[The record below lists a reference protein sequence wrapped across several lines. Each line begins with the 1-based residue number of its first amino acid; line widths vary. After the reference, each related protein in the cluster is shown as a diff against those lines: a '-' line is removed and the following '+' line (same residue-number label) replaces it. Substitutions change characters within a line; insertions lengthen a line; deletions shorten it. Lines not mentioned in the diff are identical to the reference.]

1 MKYGLDNFAAV
12 KKTYIM
18 EWIYLCFVVF
28 LFMLAISDLWVGV
41 SNDAVNFLNSAVG
54 AKAAKFRTAIIVAAL
69 GVFCGATMSNGMMDI
84 ARHGI
89 FQPEHF
95 AFSELMYIFLAVMV
109 TDIILL
115 DTFNS
120 LGMPTSTTVSMVF
133 ELLGASFAFTL
144 LKMNGDDGTLGFS
157 DYLNTSKALSVI
169 VGIFVSVAIAF
180 TIGAIVQWI
189 TRMIFTFKYSGKL
202 KWKIGIFGG
211 FAVTCIVYF
220 MLLKGIKTMSFMNA
234 DIKHWIADNTWIILG
249 GCMVFF
255 TTLMQLLHVCKVN
268 IFKVVVLIGTFAL
281 ATAFAG
287 NDLVNFIGV
296 PLAGYE
302 SFIDW
307 RNSGSGDPSTHM
319 MGVLNGEARTP
330 FVFLLAAGIIMVI
343 SLATSKK
350 AHNVTKTEINLA
362 KQDEGEEMF
371 GSSKVSRSLVRMTS
385 SAANFIIRHTP
396 DSVRSWIDK
405 RFDNTEIEKEEGA
418 SYDLVR
424 ASVNLVV
431 SSLLIALGTS
441 MKLPLSTTY
450 VTFMVAMGTSL
461 ADKAWSR
468 ESAVYRVTGVLS
480 VIGGWFM
487 TAGIAFTAAFI
498 IAVIMHFGG
507 VVAAVIVVM
516 VGLGAMIHSNLKY
529 KMKNDEENGD
539 KTFRAI
545 LNSEDKKHTWDLLR
559 GYVAANES
567 EVLIDIAFHYDN
579 ITEGL
584 MTENVKKLRKSFY
597 ELKDNKDKLKNFRR
611 KETICMRRI
620 DQETA
625 MTKNAW
631 FFASFN
637 ELEQLYYSIRRMC
650 EPAYDHVDNNFTPLP
665 QKYVDDFRPQKEAL
679 KNCIGD
685 FRMISSRGEFERLRD
700 LEPRL
705 SGLQNEFS
713 DMRKELMNDIQAKQV
728 NINTAYLYLNILQ
741 ESESM
746 TITLLRLTR
755 SSRKFQLG

>member
-1 MKYGLDNFAAV
+1 
-12 KKTYIM
+12 M

>member
-1 MKYGLDNFAAV
+1 
-12 KKTYIM
+12 M
-18 EWIYLCFVVF
+18 EWIYLCFVIF
-28 LFMLAISDLWVGV
+28 LFMLAVSDLWVGV

-54 AKAAKFRTAIIVAAL
+54 AKAARFRTAIIVAAL

-115 DTFNS
+115 DAFNS

-133 ELLGASFAFTL
+133 ELLGASFAFCL
-144 LKMNGDDGTLGFS
+144 LKMNGGEGALGFS

-180 TIGAIVQWI
+180 TFGVVVQWI
-189 TRMIFTFKYSGKL
+189 TRMIFTFKYSRNL

-211 FAVTCIVYF
+211 VAVTCIVYF

-234 DIKHWIADNTWIILG
+234 DIKHWIADNTLVILG
-249 GCMVFF
+249 GCFVFF
-255 TTLMQLLHVCKVN
+255 TILMQVLHWCKVN
-268 IFKVVVLIGTFAL
+268 VFKVVVLIGTFAL

-296 PLAGYE
+296 PLAGLE
-302 SFIDW
+302 SFLDW
-307 RNSGSGDPSTHM
+307 KNAGAGDPSLHM
-319 MGVLNGEARTP
+319 MDALNGEARTP
-330 FVFLLAAGIIMVI
+330 FVFLFAAGVIMVVA
-343 SLATSKK
+343 LATSKK

-371 GSSKVSRSLVRMTS
+371 GSSRVARSLVRWANST
-385 SAANFIIRHTP
+385 ANFLIKYTP
-396 DSVRSWIDK
+396 ESVRAWIDR
-405 RFDNTEIEKEEGA
+405 RFDNSEVEIEEGA

-424 ASVNLVV
+424 ASVNLVLA
-431 SSLLIALGTS
+431 SLLIALGTS
-441 MKLPLSTTY
+441 LKLPLSTTY

-461 ADKAWSR
+461 ADRAWSR

-487 TAGIAFTAAFI
+487 TAGIAFAAAFI
-498 IAVIMHFGG
+498 IAMIMHFGG
-507 VVAAVIVVM
+507 IVAAVIIVLI
-516 VGLGAMIHSNLKY
+516 GLGVMIHSNVKY
-529 KMKNDEENGD
+529 KMKSDEENGD
-539 KTFRAI
+539 RTFRAI
-545 LNSEDKKHTWDLLR
+545 LNSEDKAKTWELLR
-559 GYVAANES
+559 GYISANES
-567 EVLIDIAFHYDN
+567 KVLSDVAYHYGN

-584 MTENVKKLRKSFY
+584 MTENVKMLRKSY
-597 ELKDNKDKLKNFRR
+597 YDLKEDKEKLKNLRR
-611 KETICMRRI
+611 KETICMRKI
-620 DQETA
+620 DRDTA

-637 ELEQLYYSIRRMC
+637 ELEQLYYTIRRMC
-650 EPAYDHVDNNFTPLP
+650 EPSYEHVDNNFSPLP
-665 QKYVDDFRPQKEAL
+665 QKYVDDFRPQRDALEA
-679 KNCIGD
+679 CMAD
-685 FRMISSRGEFERLRD
+685 FREISSTDDFARLRE

-705 SGLQNEFS
+705 SLLQNEFS
-713 DMRKELMNDIQAKQV
+713 DMRKELMDDIQAKQV

-746 TITLLRLTR
+746 SITLSRLIR

>member
-1 MKYGLDNFAAV
+1 
-12 KKTYIM
+12 M
-18 EWIYLCFVVF
+18 EWIYLCFVIF
-28 LFMLAISDLWVGV
+28 LFLLAISDLWVGV

-115 DTFNS
+115 DAFNS

-133 ELLGASFAFTL
+133 ELLGASFAFAL
-144 LKMNGDDGTLGFS
+144 LKMNSGEGALGFS

-180 TIGAIVQWI
+180 TFGVVVQWI
-189 TRMIFTFKYSGKL
+189 TRSIFTFRYSMNL

-249 GCMVFF
+249 GCMAFF
-255 TTLMQLLHVCKVN
+255 TVLMQILHACKVN
-268 IFKVVVLIGTFAL
+268 VFKVVVLIGTFAL

-296 PLAGYE
+296 PLTGLE
-302 SFIDW
+302 SFMDW
-307 RNSGSGDPSTHM
+307 KNAGAGDPSTHM

-330 FVFLLAAGIIMVI
+330 FVFLFAAGVIMVI

-371 GSSKVSRSLVRMTS
+371 GSSRVARSIVRWATS
-385 SAANFIIRHTP
+385 TANLMIKYTP
-396 DSVRSWIDK
+396 ESVRTWIDK
-405 RFDNTEIEKEEGA
+405 RFDNSAIEIEEGA

-424 ASVNLVV
+424 ASVNLVLA
-431 SSLLIALGTS
+431 SLLIALGTS
-441 MKLPLSTTY
+441 LKLPLSTTY

-461 ADKAWSR
+461 ADRAWSR

-487 TAGIAFTAAFI
+487 TAGIAFAAAFI
-498 IAVIMHFGG
+498 IAMIMHFGG
-507 VVAAVIVVM
+507 IVAAVVIVL
-516 VGLGAMIHSNLKY
+516 VGLGVMIHSNVRY
-529 KMKNDEENGD
+529 KMKNDEESGD
-539 KTFRAI
+539 KAFRAI
-545 LNSEDKKHTWDLLR
+545 INSEDKENTWELLR
-559 GYVAANES
+559 GYVAANERN
-567 EVLIDIAFHYDN
+567 VLDDISFHYDN

-584 MTENVKKLRKSFY
+584 MTENVKMLRKSYY
-597 ELKDNKDKLKNFRR
+597 ELKDDKEKMKNLRR
-611 KETICMRRI
+611 KQTVCMRRV
-620 DQETA
+620 DQEIA
-625 MTKNAW
+625 LTKNAW

-637 ELEQLYYSIRRMC
+637 ELEQLYYTIRRIC
-650 EPAYDHVDNNFTPLP
+650 EPAYEHVDNNFTPLP
-665 QKYVDDFRPQKEAL
+665 EKYINDFRPQKEAL
-679 KNCIGD
+679 KDCIAE
-685 FRMISSRGEFERLRD
+685 FRVISSIGEYERLRD

-705 SGLQNEFS
+705 GVLQHEFS
-713 DMRKELMNDIQAKQV
+713 EQRKELMHDIQAKQV
-728 NINTAYLYLNILQ
+728 NINTAYLYLNVLQ

-746 TITLLRLTR
+746 VITLSRLTR

>member
-1 MKYGLDNFAAV
+1 
-12 KKTYIM
+12 M
-18 EWIYLCFVVF
+18 EWIYLCFVNF
-28 LFMLAISDLWVGV
+28 LFLLAISDLWVGV

-115 DTFNS
+115 DAFNS

-133 ELLGASFAFTL
+133 ELLGASFAFAL
-144 LKMNGDDGTLGFS
+144 LKMNSGEGALRFS

-180 TIGAIVQWI
+180 TFGVVVQWI
-189 TRMIFTFKYSGKL
+189 TRSIFTFRYSEKL

-249 GCMVFF
+249 GCMAFF
-255 TTLMQLLHVCKVN
+255 TVLMQILHACKVN
-268 IFKVVVLIGTFAL
+268 VFKVVVLIGTFAL

-296 PLAGYE
+296 PLTGLE
-302 SFIDW
+302 SFMDW
-307 RNSGSGDPSTHM
+307 KNAGAGDPSTHM

-330 FVFLLAAGIIMVI
+330 FVFLFAAGVIMVV

-371 GSSKVSRSLVRMTS
+371 GSSRVARSIVRWATS
-385 SAANFIIRHTP
+385 TANLMIKYTP
-396 DSVRSWIDK
+396 ESVRTWIDK
-405 RFDNTEIEKEEGA
+405 RFDNSAIEIEEGA

-424 ASVNLVV
+424 ASVNLVLA
-431 SSLLIALGTS
+431 SLLIALGTS
-441 MKLPLSTTY
+441 LKLPLSTTY

-461 ADKAWSR
+461 ADRAWSR

-487 TAGIAFTAAFI
+487 TAGIAFAAAFI
-498 IAVIMHFGG
+498 IAMIMHFGG
-507 VVAAVIVVM
+507 IVAAVVIVL
-516 VGLGAMIHSNLKY
+516 VGLGVMIHSNVLY
-529 KMKNDEENGD
+529 KMKNDEESGD
-539 KTFRAI
+539 KAFRAI
-545 LNSEDKKHTWDLLR
+545 INSEDRENTWELLR
-559 GYVAANES
+559 GYVAANERN
-567 EVLIDIAFHYDN
+567 LLDDISFHYDS

-584 MTENVKKLRKSFY
+584 MTENVKMLRKSYY
-597 ELKDNKDKLKNFRR
+597 ELKDDKEKMKNLRR
-611 KETICMRRI
+611 RQTVCMRRVAPEI
-620 DQETA
+620 A
-625 MTKNAW
+625 LTKNAW

-637 ELEQLYYSIRRMC
+637 ELEQLYYTIRRIC
-650 EPAYDHVDNNFTPLP
+650 EPAYEHVDNNFTPLP
-665 QKYVDDFRPQKEAL
+665 VKYINDFRPQKEAL
-679 KNCIGD
+679 KDCIAE
-685 FRMISSRGEFERLRD
+685 FRVISSIGEYERLRD

-705 SGLQNEFS
+705 GVLQHEFS
-713 DMRKELMNDIQAKQV
+713 EQRKELMHDIQANQV
-728 NINTAYLYLNILQ
+728 NINTAYLYLNVLQ

-746 TITLLRLTR
+746 VITLSRLTR

>member
-1 MKYGLDNFAAV
+1 
-12 KKTYIM
+12 M
-18 EWIYLCFVVF
+18 EWIYLCFVIF
-28 LFMLAISDLWVGV
+28 LFLLAISDLWVGV

-115 DTFNS
+115 DAFNS

-133 ELLGASFAFTL
+133 ELLGASFAFAL
-144 LKMNGDDGTLGFS
+144 LKMNSGEGALRFS

-180 TIGAIVQWI
+180 TFGVVVQWI
-189 TRMIFTFKYSGKL
+189 TRSIFTFRYSMNL

-249 GCMVFF
+249 GCMAFF
-255 TTLMQLLHVCKVN
+255 TVLMQILHACKVN
-268 IFKVVVLIGTFAL
+268 VFKVVVLIGTFAL

-296 PLAGYE
+296 PLTGLE
-302 SFIDW
+302 SFMDW
-307 RNSGSGDPSTHM
+307 KNAGAGDPSTHM

-330 FVFLLAAGIIMVI
+330 FVFLFAAGVIMVV

-371 GSSKVSRSLVRMTS
+371 GSSRVARSIVRWATS
-385 SAANFIIRHTP
+385 TANLMIKYTP
-396 DSVRSWIDK
+396 ESVRTWIDK
-405 RFDNTEIEKEEGA
+405 RFDNSAIEIEEGA

-424 ASVNLVV
+424 ASVNLVLA
-431 SSLLIALGTS
+431 SLLIALGTS
-441 MKLPLSTTY
+441 LKLPLSTTY

-461 ADKAWSR
+461 ADRAWSR

-487 TAGIAFTAAFI
+487 TAGIAFAAAFI
-498 IAVIMHFGG
+498 IAMIMHFGG
-507 VVAAVIVVM
+507 IVAAVVIVL
-516 VGLGAMIHSNLKY
+516 VGLGVMIHSNVLY
-529 KMKNDEENGD
+529 KMKNDEESGD
-539 KTFRAI
+539 KAFRAI
-545 LNSEDKKHTWDLLR
+545 INSEDRENTWELLR
-559 GYVAANES
+559 GYVAANERN
-567 EVLIDIAFHYDN
+567 LLDDISFHYDS

-584 MTENVKKLRKSFY
+584 MTENVKMLRKSYY
-597 ELKDNKDKLKNFRR
+597 ELKDDKEKMKNLRR
-611 KETICMRRI
+611 RQTVCMRRVAPEI
-620 DQETA
+620 A
-625 MTKNAW
+625 LTKNAW

-637 ELEQLYYSIRRMC
+637 ELEQLYYTIRRIC
-650 EPAYDHVDNNFTPLP
+650 EPAYEHVDNNFTPLP
-665 QKYVDDFRPQKEAL
+665 VKYINDFRPQKEAL
-679 KNCIGD
+679 KDCIAE
-685 FRMISSRGEFERLRD
+685 FRVISSIGEYERLRD

-705 SGLQNEFS
+705 GVLQHEFS
-713 DMRKELMNDIQAKQV
+713 EQRKELMHDIQANQV
-728 NINTAYLYLNILQ
+728 NINTAYLYLNVLQ

-746 TITLLRLTR
+746 VITLSRLTR

>member
-1 MKYGLDNFAAV
+1 
-12 KKTYIM
+12 M
-18 EWIYLCFVVF
+18 EWIYLCFVIF
-28 LFMLAISDLWVGV
+28 LFALAISDLWVGV

-54 AKAAKFRTAIIVAAL
+54 AKAAKFRTAIVVAAL

-95 AFSELMYIFLAVMV
+95 AFSDLMYIFLAVMV

-115 DTFNS
+115 DAFNS

-133 ELLGASFAFTL
+133 ELLGASFAFAL
-144 LKMNGDDGTLGFS
+144 LKMNGGEGALGFS

-180 TIGAIVQWI
+180 TVGATVQWL
-189 TRMIFTFKYSGKL
+189 TRMVFTFKYSSNL

-234 DIKHWIADNTWIILG
+234 DVKQWIADNTLIILG
-249 GCMVFF
+249 GCMLFF
-255 TTLMQLLHVCKVN
+255 TVLMQILHACKVN
-268 IFKVVVLIGTFAL
+268 VFKVVVLIGTFAL

-296 PLAGYE
+296 PLAGME
-302 SFIDW
+302 SFLDW
-307 RNSGSGDPSTHM
+307 KNAGAGDPSTHM
-319 MGVLNGEARTP
+319 MGALNGEARTP
-330 FVFLLAAGIIMVI
+330 FIFLLAAGLIMVV

-350 AHNVTKTEINLA
+350 AHNVTRTEINLA

-371 GSSKVSRSLVRMTS
+371 GSSRVARSLVRMTS
-385 SAANFIIRHTP
+385 TAASFIVRHTP
-396 DSVRSWIDK
+396 DSVRSWIDR

-424 ASVNLVV
+424 SSVNLVI

-441 MKLPLSTTY
+441 LKLPLSTTY

-461 ADKAWSR
+461 ADRAWSR

-487 TAGIAFTAAFI
+487 TAGIAFTAAFL
-498 IAVIMHFGG
+498 IAMIMHFGG
-507 VVAAVIVVM
+507 VVAAVIVVF
-516 VGLGAMIHSNLKY
+516 VGLGVMIHSNLKY

-545 LNSEDKKHTWDLLR
+545 LTSEDKDQTWSLLR
-559 GYVAANES
+559 QYVAANES
-567 EVLIDIAFHYDN
+567 NILLDIALHYDN

-584 MTENVKKLRKSFY
+584 MTENVKMLRKSFY
-597 ELKDNKDKLKNFRR
+597 ELRDNKEKLKNLRR
-611 KETICMRRI
+611 KQTICMRRV

-637 ELEQLYYSIRRMC
+637 ELEQLYYTIRRMC

-665 QKYVDDFRPQKEAL
+665 QKYVEDFRPQKEAL
-679 KNCIGD
+679 RDCIAD
-685 FRMISSRGEFERLRD
+685 FREISSSGEFERLRD

-705 SGLQNEFS
+705 SLLQNSFS
-713 DMRKELMNDIQAKQV
+713 DMRKELMDDIQAKQV

-746 TITLLRLTR
+746 AITLSRLTR

>member
-1 MKYGLDNFAAV
+1 
-12 KKTYIM
+12 M

-28 LFMLAISDLWVGV
+28 LFALAISDLWVGV
-41 SNDAVNFLNSAVG
+41 SNDAVNFLNSAIG

-95 AFSELMYIFLAVMV
+95 AFNELMFIFLAVMV

-115 DTFNS
+115 DSFNS

-133 ELLGASFAFTL
+133 ELLGASFAFAL
-144 LKMNGDDGTLGFS
+144 LKMNGGDGALGFS
-157 DYLNTSKALSVI
+157 DYMNTSKALSVI
-169 VGIFVSVAIAF
+169 VGIFISVAIAF
-180 TIGAIVQWI
+180 TVGVIVQWI
-189 TRMIFTFKYSGKL
+189 SRLIFTFKWRSKI

-211 FAVTCIVYF
+211 IATTCIIYF
-220 MLLKGIKTMSFMNA
+220 MLLKGVKTMSFMNNE
-234 DIKHWIADNTWIILG
+234 IKTWIADNTWLIII
-249 GCMVFF
+249 GCF
-255 TTLMQLLHVCKVN
+255 TLFTVVMQILHWFKVN
-268 IFKVVVLIGTFAL
+268 VFKVIVLIGTFAL

-302 SFIDW
+302 SFLDW
-307 RNSGSGDPSTHM
+307 SSAGAGDPSTHM
-319 MGVLNGEARTP
+319 MDVLNGEARTP
-330 FVFLLAAGIIMVI
+330 FIFLLAAGVIMVV

-362 KQDEGEEMF
+362 KQEEGEEMF
-371 GSSKVSRSLVRMTS
+371 GSSKVARSIVRWANST
-385 SAANFIIRHTP
+385 ANFLIKYTP
-396 DSVRSWIDK
+396 ASVRGWIDK
-405 RFDNTEIEKEEGA
+405 RFDNSEIDMEEGA

-424 ASVNLVV
+424 ASVNLVI

-441 MKLPLSTTY
+441 LKLPLSTTY

-461 ADKAWSR
+461 ADRAWCR

-487 TAGIAFTAAFI
+487 TAGIAFVAAFI
-498 IAVIMHFGG
+498 IAMIMHFGG
-507 VVAAVIVVM
+507 MVAAVIVVFI
-516 VGLGAMIHSNLKY
+516 GLGVMIHSNIKY
-529 KMKNDEENGD
+529 KLKKDDEDGD
-539 KTFRAI
+539 KTFLAI
-545 LNSEDKKHTWDLLR
+545 LKSQNKEETWTLMSEYISLNEGKLL
-559 GYVAANES
+559 E
-567 EVLIDIAFHYDN
+567 DIAFHYKN

-584 MTENVKKLRKSFY
+584 ISENVKMLRKSFY
-597 ELKDNKDKLKNFRR
+597 DLKNEKDKLKNIRR

-625 MTKNAW
+625 MLKNAW

-637 ELEQLYYSIRRMC
+637 EMEQLYYTIRRVS
-650 EPAYDHVDNNFTPLP
+650 EPAYEHVDNNFTPLP
-665 QKYVDDFRPQKEAL
+665 SKYIEEFRPRRDEL
-679 KNCIGD
+679 ERCIQEIKRID
-685 FRMISSRGEFERLRD
+685 FQQTFEDLREI
-700 LEPRL
+700 EPRL
-705 SGLQNEFS
+705 DNLQKSFS
-713 DMRKELMNDIQAKQV
+713 DMRKELMQDIQAKQV

-746 TITLLRLTR
+746 SITLTRLIR

>member
-1 MKYGLDNFAAV
+1 
-12 KKTYIM
+12 M
-18 EWIYLCFVVF
+18 EWIYLCFVIF
-28 LFMLAISDLWVGV
+28 LFLLAISDLWVGV

-115 DTFNS
+115 DAFNS

-133 ELLGASFAFTL
+133 ELLGASFAFAL
-144 LKMNGDDGTLGFS
+144 LKMNSGEGALRFS

-180 TIGAIVQWI
+180 TFGVVVQWI
-189 TRMIFTFKYSGKL
+189 TRSIFTFRYSEKL

-249 GCMVFF
+249 GCMAFF
-255 TTLMQLLHVCKVN
+255 TVLMQILHACKVN
-268 IFKVVVLIGTFAL
+268 VFKVVVLIGTFAL

-296 PLAGYE
+296 PLTGLE
-302 SFIDW
+302 SFMDW
-307 RNSGSGDPSTHM
+307 KNAGAGDPSTHM

-330 FVFLLAAGIIMVI
+330 FVFLFAAGVIMVV

-371 GSSKVSRSLVRMTS
+371 GSSRVARSIVRWATS
-385 SAANFIIRHTP
+385 TANLMIKYTP
-396 DSVRSWIDK
+396 ESVRTWIDK
-405 RFDNTEIEKEEGA
+405 RFDNSAIEIEEGA

-424 ASVNLVV
+424 ASVNLVLA
-431 SSLLIALGTS
+431 SLLIALGTS
-441 MKLPLSTTY
+441 LKLPLSTTY

-461 ADKAWSR
+461 ADRAWSR

-487 TAGIAFTAAFI
+487 TAGIAFAAAFI
-498 IAVIMHFGG
+498 IAMIMHFGG
-507 VVAAVIVVM
+507 IVAAVVIVL
-516 VGLGAMIHSNLKY
+516 VGLGVMIHSNVLY
-529 KMKNDEENGD
+529 KMKNDEESGD
-539 KTFRAI
+539 KAFRAI
-545 LNSEDKKHTWDLLR
+545 INSEDRENTWELLR
-559 GYVAANES
+559 GYVAANERN
-567 EVLIDIAFHYDN
+567 LLDDISFHYDN

-584 MTENVKKLRKSFY
+584 MTENVKMLRKSYY
-597 ELKDNKDKLKNFRR
+597 ELKDDKEKMKNLRR
-611 KETICMRRI
+611 RQTVCMRRVAPEI
-620 DQETA
+620 A
-625 MTKNAW
+625 LTKNAW

-637 ELEQLYYSIRRMC
+637 ELEQLYYTIRRIC
-650 EPAYDHVDNNFTPLP
+650 EPAYEHVDNNFTPLP
-665 QKYVDDFRPQKEAL
+665 VKYINDFRPQKEAL
-679 KNCIGD
+679 KDCIAE
-685 FRMISSRGEFERLRD
+685 FRVISSIGEYERLRD

-705 SGLQNEFS
+705 GVLQHEFS
-713 DMRKELMNDIQAKQV
+713 EQRKELMHDIQANQV
-728 NINTAYLYLNILQ
+728 NINTAYLYLNVLQ

-746 TITLLRLTR
+746 VITLSRLTR

>member
-1 MKYGLDNFAAV
+1 
-12 KKTYIM
+12 M
-18 EWIYLCFVVF
+18 EWIYLCFVIF
-28 LFMLAISDLWVGV
+28 LFMLAVSDLWVGV

-54 AKAAKFRTAIIVAAL
+54 AKAARFRTAIIVAAL

-115 DTFNS
+115 DAFNS

-133 ELLGASFAFTL
+133 ELLGASFAFCL
-144 LKMNGDDGTLGFS
+144 LKMNGGEGALGFS

-180 TIGAIVQWI
+180 TFGVVVQWI
-189 TRMIFTFKYSGKL
+189 TRMIFTFKYSRKL

-211 FAVTCIVYF
+211 VAVTCIVYF

-234 DIKHWIADNTWIILG
+234 DIKHWIADNTLVILG
-249 GCMVFF
+249 GCFVFF
-255 TTLMQLLHVCKVN
+255 TILMQVLHWCKVN
-268 IFKVVVLIGTFAL
+268 VFKVVVLIGTFAL

-296 PLAGYE
+296 PLAGLE
-302 SFIDW
+302 SFLDW
-307 RNSGSGDPSTHM
+307 KNAGAGDPSLHM
-319 MGVLNGEARTP
+319 MDALNGEARTP
-330 FVFLLAAGIIMVI
+330 FVFLFAAGVIMVVA
-343 SLATSKK
+343 LATSKK

-371 GSSKVSRSLVRMTS
+371 GSSRVARSLVRWANST
-385 SAANFIIRHTP
+385 ANFLIKYTP
-396 DSVRSWIDK
+396 ESVRAWIDR
-405 RFDNTEIEKEEGA
+405 RFDNSEVEIEEGA

-424 ASVNLVV
+424 ASVNLVLA
-431 SSLLIALGTS
+431 SLLIALGTS
-441 MKLPLSTTY
+441 LKLPLSTTY

-461 ADKAWSR
+461 ADRAWSR

-487 TAGIAFTAAFI
+487 TAGIAFAAAFI
-498 IAVIMHFGG
+498 IAMIMHFGG
-507 VVAAVIVVM
+507 IVAAVIIVLI
-516 VGLGAMIHSNLKY
+516 GLGVMIHSNVKY
-529 KMKNDEENGD
+529 KMKSDEENGD
-539 KTFRAI
+539 RTFRAI
-545 LNSEDKKHTWDLLR
+545 LNSEDKAKTWELLR
-559 GYVAANES
+559 GYISANES
-567 EVLIDIAFHYDN
+567 KVLSDVAYHYGN

-584 MTENVKKLRKSFY
+584 MTENVKMLRKSY
-597 ELKDNKDKLKNFRR
+597 YDLKEDKEKLKNLRR
-611 KETICMRRI
+611 KETICMRKI
-620 DQETA
+620 DRDTA

-637 ELEQLYYSIRRMC
+637 ELEQLYYTIRRMC
-650 EPAYDHVDNNFTPLP
+650 EPSYEHVDNNFSPLP
-665 QKYVDDFRPQKEAL
+665 QKYVDDFRPQRDALEA
-679 KNCIGD
+679 CMAD
-685 FRMISSRGEFERLRD
+685 FREISSTDDFARLRE

-705 SGLQNEFS
+705 SLLQNEFS
-713 DMRKELMNDIQAKQV
+713 DMRKELMDDIQAKQV

-746 TITLLRLTR
+746 SITLSRLIR

>member
-1 MKYGLDNFAAV
+1 
-12 KKTYIM
+12 M
-18 EWIYLCFVVF
+18 EWIYLCFVIF
-28 LFMLAISDLWVGV
+28 LFMLAVSDLWVGV

-54 AKAAKFRTAIIVAAL
+54 AKAARFRTAIIVAAL

-115 DTFNS
+115 DAFNS

-133 ELLGASFAFTL
+133 ELLGASFAFCL
-144 LKMNGDDGTLGFS
+144 LKMNGGEGALGFS

-180 TIGAIVQWI
+180 TFGVVVQWI
-189 TRMIFTFKYSGKL
+189 TRMIFTFKYSRNL

-211 FAVTCIVYF
+211 VAVTCIVYF

-234 DIKHWIADNTWIILG
+234 DIKHWIADNTLIILG
-249 GCMVFF
+249 GCFVFF
-255 TTLMQLLHVCKVN
+255 TILMQVLHWCKVN
-268 IFKVVVLIGTFAL
+268 VFKVVVLIGTFAL

-296 PLAGYE
+296 PLAGLE
-302 SFIDW
+302 SFLDW
-307 RNSGSGDPSTHM
+307 KNAGAGDPSLHM
-319 MGVLNGEARTP
+319 MDALNGEARTP
-330 FVFLLAAGIIMVI
+330 FVFLFAAGVIMVVA
-343 SLATSKK
+343 LATSKK

-371 GSSKVSRSLVRMTS
+371 GSSRVARSLVRWANST
-385 SAANFIIRHTP
+385 ANFLIKYTP
-396 DSVRSWIDK
+396 ESVRAWIDR
-405 RFDNTEIEKEEGA
+405 RFDNSEVEMEEGA

-424 ASVNLVV
+424 ASVNLVLA
-431 SSLLIALGTS
+431 SLLIALGTS
-441 MKLPLSTTY
+441 LKLPLSTTY

-461 ADKAWSR
+461 ADRAWSR

-487 TAGIAFTAAFI
+487 TAGIAFAAAFI
-498 IAVIMHFGG
+498 IAMIMHFGG
-507 VVAAVIVVM
+507 IVAAVIIVLI
-516 VGLGAMIHSNLKY
+516 GLGVMIHSNVKY
-529 KMKNDEENGD
+529 KMKSDEENGD
-539 KTFRAI
+539 RTFRAI
-545 LNSEDKKHTWDLLR
+545 LNSEDKAKTWELLR
-559 GYVAANES
+559 GYISANES
-567 EVLIDIAFHYDN
+567 KVLSDVAYHYGN

-584 MTENVKKLRKSFY
+584 MTENVKMLRKSY
-597 ELKDNKDKLKNFRR
+597 YDLKEDKEKLKNLRR
-611 KETICMRRI
+611 KETICMRKI
-620 DQETA
+620 DRDTA

-637 ELEQLYYSIRRMC
+637 ELEQLYYTIRRMC
-650 EPAYDHVDNNFTPLP
+650 EPSYEHVDNNFSPLP
-665 QKYVDDFRPQKEAL
+665 QKYVDDFRPQRDALEA
-679 KNCIGD
+679 CMAD
-685 FRMISSRGEFERLRD
+685 FREISSTDDFARLRE

-705 SGLQNEFS
+705 SLLQNEFS
-713 DMRKELMNDIQAKQV
+713 DMRKELMDDIQAKQV

-746 TITLLRLTR
+746 SITLSRLIR

>member
-1 MKYGLDNFAAV
+1 
-12 KKTYIM
+12 
-18 EWIYLCFVVF
+18 
-28 LFMLAISDLWVGV
+28 MLAVSDLWVGV

-54 AKAAKFRTAIIVAAL
+54 AKAAKFRTAIMVAAL

-115 DTFNS
+115 DAFNS

-133 ELLGASFAFTL
+133 ELLGASFAFCL
-144 LKMNGDDGTLGFS
+144 LKMNSGEGGLGFS

-180 TIGAIVQWI
+180 TFGAVVQWI
-189 TRMIFTFKYSGKL
+189 TRMIFTFKYSRNL

-211 FAVTCIVYF
+211 MAVTCIVYF

-234 DIKHWIADNTWIILG
+234 DIKHWIADNTLIILG
-249 GCMVFF
+249 GCFVFF
-255 TTLMQLLHVCKVN
+255 TMLMQALHWCKVN
-268 IFKVVVLIGTFAL
+268 VFKVVVLIGTFAL

-296 PLAGYE
+296 PLAGLE
-302 SFIDW
+302 SFLDW
-307 RNSGSGDPSTHM
+307 KNAGAGDPSLHM
-319 MGVLNGEARTP
+319 MDALNGEARTP
-330 FVFLLAAGIIMVI
+330 FVFLFAAGVIMVFA
-343 SLATSKK
+343 LATSKK

-371 GSSKVSRSLVRMTS
+371 GSSRVARSLVRWANST
-385 SAANFIIRHTP
+385 ANFLIKYTP
-396 DSVRSWIDK
+396 ESVRAWIDR
-405 RFDNTEIEKEEGA
+405 RFDNSEIEMEEGA

-424 ASVNLVV
+424 ACVNLVLA
-431 SSLLIALGTS
+431 SLLIALGTS
-441 MKLPLSTTY
+441 LKLPLSTTY

-461 ADKAWSR
+461 ADRAWSR

-487 TAGIAFTAAFI
+487 TAGIAFAAAFI
-498 IAVIMHFGG
+498 IAMIMHFGG
-507 VVAAVIVVM
+507 IVAAVIIVLI
-516 VGLGAMIHSNLKY
+516 GLGVMIHSNVKY
-529 KMKNDEENGD
+529 KMKSDEENGD
-539 KTFRAI
+539 RTFRAI
-545 LNSEDKKHTWDLLR
+545 LNSEDKAKTWELLR
-559 GYVAANES
+559 GYISANES
-567 EVLIDIAFHYDN
+567 KVLSDVAYHYGN

-584 MTENVKKLRKSFY
+584 MTENVKMLRKSY
-597 ELKDNKDKLKNFRR
+597 YDLKEDKEKLKNLRR
-611 KETICMRRI
+611 KETICMRKI
-620 DQETA
+620 DKDTA

-637 ELEQLYYSIRRMC
+637 ELEQLYYTIRRMC
-650 EPAYDHVDNNFTPLP
+650 EPSYEHVDNNFSPLP
-665 QKYVDDFRPQKEAL
+665 QKYVDDFRPQRDALEA
-679 KNCIGD
+679 CMAD
-685 FRMISSRGEFERLRD
+685 FREISSTDDFARLRE

-705 SGLQNEFS
+705 SLLQNEFS
-713 DMRKELMNDIQAKQV
+713 DMRKELMDDIQAKQV

-746 TITLLRLTR
+746 SITLSRLIR

>member
-1 MKYGLDNFAAV
+1 
-12 KKTYIM
+12 M
-18 EWIYLCFVVF
+18 EWIYLCFVIF
-28 LFMLAISDLWVGV
+28 LFLLAISDLWVGV

-115 DTFNS
+115 DAFNS

-133 ELLGASFAFTL
+133 ELLGASFAFAL
-144 LKMNGDDGTLGFS
+144 LKMNSGEGALGFS

-169 VGIFVSVAIAF
+169 VGIFLSVAIAF
-180 TIGAIVQWI
+180 TFGVVVQWI
-189 TRMIFTFKYSGKL
+189 TRSIFTFRYSMNL

-249 GCMVFF
+249 GCMAFF
-255 TTLMQLLHVCKVN
+255 TVLMQILHACKVN
-268 IFKVVVLIGTFAL
+268 VFKVVVLIGTFAL

-296 PLAGYE
+296 PLTGLE
-302 SFIDW
+302 SFMDW
-307 RNSGSGDPSTHM
+307 KNAGAGDPSTHM

-330 FVFLLAAGIIMVI
+330 FVFLFAAGVIMVV

-371 GSSKVSRSLVRMTS
+371 GSSRVARSIVRWVSST
-385 SAANFIIRHTP
+385 ANLMIRYTP
-396 DSVRSWIDK
+396 ESVRKWIDK
-405 RFDNTEIEKEEGA
+405 RFDNSAIEIEEGA

-424 ASVNLVV
+424 ASVNLVLA
-431 SSLLIALGTS
+431 SLLIALGTS
-441 MKLPLSTTY
+441 LKLPLSTTY

-461 ADKAWSR
+461 ADRAWSR

-487 TAGIAFTAAFI
+487 TAGIAFAAAFI
-498 IAVIMHFGG
+498 IAMIMHFGG
-507 VVAAVIVVM
+507 IVAAVVIVL
-516 VGLGAMIHSNLKY
+516 VGLGAMIHSNVRY

-539 KTFRAI
+539 KAFRAI
-545 LNSEDKKHTWDLLR
+545 INSEDKENTWELLR
-559 GYVAANES
+559 GYVAANERNI
-567 EVLIDIAFHYDN
+567 LDDISFHYDN

-584 MTENVKKLRKSFY
+584 MTENVKMLRKSYY
-597 ELKDNKDKLKNFRR
+597 ELKDDKEKMKNLRR
-611 KETICMRRI
+611 KQTVCMRRV
-620 DQETA
+620 DQEIA
-625 MTKNAW
+625 LTKNAW

-637 ELEQLYYSIRRMC
+637 ELEQLYYTIRRIC
-650 EPAYDHVDNNFTPLP
+650 EPAYEHVDNNFTPLP
-665 QKYVDDFRPQKEAL
+665 EKYINDFRPQKEAL
-679 KNCIGD
+679 KDCIAE
-685 FRMISSRGEFERLRD
+685 FRIISSIGEYERLRD

-705 SGLQNEFS
+705 GVLQHEFS
-713 DMRKELMNDIQAKQV
+713 EQRKELMHDIQAEQV
-728 NINTAYLYLNILQ
+728 NINTAYLYLNVLQ

-746 TITLLRLTR
+746 VITLSRLTR

>member
-1 MKYGLDNFAAV
+1 
-12 KKTYIM
+12 M
-18 EWIYLCFVVF
+18 EWIYLCFVIF
-28 LFMLAISDLWVGV
+28 LFLLAISDLWVGV

-115 DTFNS
+115 DAFNS

-133 ELLGASFAFTL
+133 ELLGASFAFAL
-144 LKMNGDDGTLGFS
+144 LKMNSGEGALGFS

-169 VGIFVSVAIAF
+169 VGIFLSVAIAF
-180 TIGAIVQWI
+180 TFGVVVQWI
-189 TRMIFTFKYSGKL
+189 TRSIFTFRYSKNL

-249 GCMVFF
+249 GCMAFF
-255 TTLMQLLHVCKVN
+255 TVLMQILHACKVN
-268 IFKVVVLIGTFAL
+268 VFKVVVLIGTFAL

-296 PLAGYE
+296 PLTGLE
-302 SFIDW
+302 SFMDW
-307 RNSGSGDPSTHM
+307 KNAGAGDPSTHM

-330 FVFLLAAGIIMVI
+330 FVFLFAAGVIMVV

-371 GSSKVSRSLVRMTS
+371 GSSRVARSIVRWATS
-385 SAANFIIRHTP
+385 TANLMIKYTP
-396 DSVRSWIDK
+396 ESVRTWIDK
-405 RFDNTEIEKEEGA
+405 RFDNSAIEIEEGA

-424 ASVNLVV
+424 ASVNLVLA
-431 SSLLIALGTS
+431 SLLIALGTS
-441 MKLPLSTTY
+441 LKLPLSTTY

-461 ADKAWSR
+461 ADRAWSR

-487 TAGIAFTAAFI
+487 TAGIAFAAAFI
-498 IAVIMHFGG
+498 IAMIMHFGG
-507 VVAAVIVVM
+507 IVAAVVIVL
-516 VGLGAMIHSNLKY
+516 VGLGVMIHSNVLY
-529 KMKNDEENGD
+529 KMKNDEESGD
-539 KTFRAI
+539 KAFRAI
-545 LNSEDKKHTWDLLR
+545 INSEDRENTWELLR
-559 GYVAANES
+559 GYVAANERN
-567 EVLIDIAFHYDN
+567 LLDDISFHYDS

-584 MTENVKKLRKSFY
+584 MTENVKMLRKSYY
-597 ELKDNKDKLKNFRR
+597 ELKDDKEKMKNLRR
-611 KETICMRRI
+611 RQTVCMRRVAPEI
-620 DQETA
+620 A
-625 MTKNAW
+625 LTKNAW

-637 ELEQLYYSIRRMC
+637 ELEQLYYTIRRIC
-650 EPAYDHVDNNFTPLP
+650 EPAYEHVDNNFTPLP
-665 QKYVDDFRPQKEAL
+665 EKYINDFRPQKEAL
-679 KNCIGD
+679 KDCIAE
-685 FRMISSRGEFERLRD
+685 FRVTSSIGEYERLRD

-705 SGLQNEFS
+705 GVLQHEFS
-713 DMRKELMNDIQAKQV
+713 EQRKELMHDIQAKQV
-728 NINTAYLYLNILQ
+728 NINTAYLYLNVLQ

-746 TITLLRLTR
+746 VITLSRLTR

>member
-1 MKYGLDNFAAV
+1 
-12 KKTYIM
+12 M
-18 EWIYLCFVVF
+18 EWIYLCFVIF
-28 LFMLAISDLWVGV
+28 LFALAISDLWVGV

-95 AFSELMYIFLAVMV
+95 AFSDLMYIFLAVMV

-115 DTFNS
+115 DAFNS

-133 ELLGASFAFTL
+133 ELLGASFAFAL
-144 LKMNGDDGTLGFS
+144 LKMNGGEGALGFS

-180 TIGAIVQWI
+180 TVGAAVQWL
-189 TRMIFTFKYSGKL
+189 TRMVFTFKYSSNL

-234 DIKHWIADNTWIILG
+234 DVKQWIADNTLIILG
-249 GCMVFF
+249 GCMLFF
-255 TTLMQLLHVCKVN
+255 TVLMQILHACKVN
-268 IFKVVVLIGTFAL
+268 VFKVVVLIGTFAL

-296 PLAGYE
+296 PLAGME
-302 SFIDW
+302 SFLDW
-307 RNSGSGDPSTHM
+307 KNAGAGDPSTHM
-319 MGVLNGEARTP
+319 MGALNGEARTP
-330 FVFLLAAGIIMVI
+330 FIFLLAAGLIMVV

-371 GSSKVSRSLVRMTS
+371 GSSRVARSLVRMTS
-385 SAANFIIRHTP
+385 AAASFIVRHTP
-396 DSVRSWIDK
+396 DSVRSWIDR

-424 ASVNLVV
+424 ASVNLVI

-441 MKLPLSTTY
+441 LKLPLSTTY

-461 ADKAWSR
+461 ADRAWSR

-487 TAGIAFTAAFI
+487 TAGIAFTAAFL
-498 IAVIMHFGG
+498 IAMIMHFGG
-507 VVAAVIVVM
+507 VVAAVIVVV
-516 VGLGAMIHSNLKY
+516 VGLGVMIHSNLKY

-545 LNSEDKKHTWDLLR
+545 LTSEDKDQTWSLLR
-559 GYVAANES
+559 RYVAANES
-567 EVLIDIAFHYDN
+567 NILLDIALHYDN

-584 MTENVKKLRKSFY
+584 MTENVKMLRKSFY
-597 ELKDNKDKLKNFRR
+597 ELRDNKEKLKNLRR
-611 KETICMRRI
+611 KQTICMRRV

-637 ELEQLYYSIRRMC
+637 ELEQLYYTIRRMC

-665 QKYVDDFRPQKEAL
+665 QKYVEDFRPQKEAL
-679 KNCIGD
+679 RDCIAD
-685 FRMISSRGEFERLRD
+685 FREISSSGEFERLRD

-705 SGLQNEFS
+705 SLLQNSFS
-713 DMRKELMNDIQAKQV
+713 DMRKELMDDIQAKQV

-746 TITLLRLTR
+746 AITLSRLTR

>member
-1 MKYGLDNFAAV
+1 
-12 KKTYIM
+12 M
-18 EWIYLCFVVF
+18 EWIYLCFVIF
-28 LFMLAISDLWVGV
+28 LFLLAISDLWVGV

-115 DTFNS
+115 DAFNS

-133 ELLGASFAFTL
+133 ELLGASFAFAL
-144 LKMNGDDGTLGFS
+144 LKMNSGEGALGFS

-169 VGIFVSVAIAF
+169 VGIFLSVAIAF
-180 TIGAIVQWI
+180 TFGVVVQWI
-189 TRMIFTFKYSGKL
+189 TRSIFTFRYSRNL
-202 KWKIGIFGG
+202 KWKIGLSGG
-211 FAVTCIVYF
+211 IAVTCIVYF
-220 MLLKGIKTMSFMNA
+220 MLLKGIKTMSLMNA

-249 GCMVFF
+249 GCMAFF
-255 TTLMQLLHVCKVN
+255 TVLMQILHACKVN
-268 IFKVVVLIGTFAL
+268 VFKVVVLIGTFAL

-296 PLAGYE
+296 PLTGLE
-302 SFIDW
+302 SFMDW
-307 RNSGSGDPSTHM
+307 KNAGAGDPSTHM

-330 FVFLLAAGIIMVI
+330 FVFLFAAGVIMVV

-362 KQDEGEEMF
+362 RQDEGEEMF
-371 GSSKVSRSLVRMTS
+371 GSSRVARSIVRWATS
-385 SAANFIIRHTP
+385 TANLMIKYTP
-396 DSVRSWIDK
+396 ESVRTWIDK
-405 RFDNTEIEKEEGA
+405 RFDNSAIEIEEGA

-424 ASVNLVV
+424 ASVNLVLA
-431 SSLLIALGTS
+431 SLLIALGTS
-441 MKLPLSTTY
+441 LKLPLSTTY

-461 ADKAWSR
+461 ADRAWSR

-487 TAGIAFTAAFI
+487 TAGIAFAAAFI
-498 IAVIMHFGG
+498 IAMIMHFGG
-507 VVAAVIVVM
+507 IVAAVVIVL
-516 VGLGAMIHSNLKY
+516 VGLGVMIHSNVRY
-529 KMKNDEENGD
+529 KMKNDEESGD
-539 KTFRAI
+539 KAFRAI
-545 LNSEDKKHTWDLLR
+545 INSEDKENTWELLR
-559 GYVAANES
+559 GYVAANERN
-567 EVLIDIAFHYDN
+567 VLDDISFHYDN

-584 MTENVKKLRKSFY
+584 MTENVKMLRKSYY
-597 ELKDNKDKLKNFRR
+597 ELKDDKEKMKNLRR
-611 KETICMRRI
+611 KQTVCMRRV
-620 DQETA
+620 DQEIA
-625 MTKNAW
+625 LTKNAW

-637 ELEQLYYSIRRMC
+637 ELEQLYYTIRRIC
-650 EPAYDHVDNNFTPLP
+650 EPAYEHVDNNFTPLP
-665 QKYVDDFRPQKEAL
+665 VKYINDFRPQKEAL
-679 KNCIGD
+679 KDCIAE
-685 FRMISSRGEFERLRD
+685 FRVISSIGEYERLRD

-705 SGLQNEFS
+705 GVLQHEFS
-713 DMRKELMNDIQAKQV
+713 EQRKELMHDIQAKQM
-728 NINTAYLYLNILQ
+728 NINTAYLYLNVLQ

-746 TITLLRLTR
+746 VITLSRLTR

>member
-1 MKYGLDNFAAV
+1 
-12 KKTYIM
+12 M
-18 EWIYLCFVVF
+18 EWIYLCFVIF
-28 LFMLAISDLWVGV
+28 LFALAISDLWVGV

-69 GVFCGATMSNGMMDI
+69 GVFCGATLSNGMMDI

-95 AFSELMYIFLAVMV
+95 AFSDLMYIFLAVMV

-115 DTFNS
+115 DAFNS

-133 ELLGASFAFTL
+133 ELLGASFAFAL
-144 LKMNGDDGTLGFS
+144 LKMNGGDGALGFS

-180 TIGAIVQWI
+180 TVGAVVQWL
-189 TRMIFTFKYSGKL
+189 TRMVFTFKYSSNL

-211 FAVTCIVYF
+211 FAVTCIIYF

-234 DIKHWIADNTWIILG
+234 DVKHWIADNTLIILG
-249 GCMVFF
+249 GCMLFF
-255 TTLMQLLHVCKVN
+255 TVLMQILHACKVN
-268 IFKVVVLIGTFAL
+268 VFKVVVLIGTFAL

-296 PLAGYE
+296 PLAGLE
-302 SFIDW
+302 SFLDW
-307 RNSGSGDPSTHM
+307 KNAGAGDPSAHM
-319 MGVLNGEARTP
+319 MGALNGEARTP
-330 FVFLLAAGIIMVI
+330 FVFLLAAGVIMVV

-371 GSSKVSRSLVRMTS
+371 GSSRVARSLVRMTS
-385 SAANFIIRHTP
+385 TAANFIVKHTP
-396 DSVRSWIDK
+396 DSVRSWIDR

-424 ASVNLVV
+424 ASVNLVI

-441 MKLPLSTTY
+441 LKLPLSTTY

-461 ADKAWSR
+461 ADRAWSR

-487 TAGIAFTAAFI
+487 TAGIAFTAAFL
-498 IAVIMHFGG
+498 IAMIMRFGG
-507 VVAAVIVVM
+507 VVAVIVVL
-516 VGLGAMIHSNLKY
+516 VGLGVMIHSNVKY

-545 LNSEDKKHTWDLLR
+545 LNSEDKDQTWNLLR

-567 EVLIDIAFHYDN
+567 NILLDIALHYDN

-584 MTENVKKLRKSFY
+584 ITENVKKLRKSFY
-597 ELKDNKDKLKNFRR
+597 ELKDNKEKLKNIRR
-611 KETICMRRI
+611 KETICMRRV

-631 FFASFN
+631 FFASYN
-637 ELEQLYYSIRRMC
+637 ELEQLYYTIRRMC

-665 QKYVDDFRPQKEAL
+665 QKYADDFRPQKEAL
-679 KNCIGD
+679 KECISD
-685 FRMISSRGEFERLRD
+685 FRMISSSGDFERLRD

-705 SGLQNEFS
+705 SQLQNKFS
-713 DMRKELMNDIQAKQV
+713 DMRKELMDDIQAKQV
-728 NINTAYLYLNILQ
+728 HINTAYLYLNILQ

-746 TITLLRLTR
+746 AITLSRLTR

>member
-1 MKYGLDNFAAV
+1 
-12 KKTYIM
+12 M
-18 EWIYLCFVVF
+18 EWIYLCFVIF
-28 LFMLAISDLWVGV
+28 LFLLAISDLWVGV

-89 FQPEHF
+89 FLPEHF

-115 DTFNS
+115 DAFNS

-133 ELLGASFAFTL
+133 ELLGASFAFAL
-144 LKMNGDDGTLGFS
+144 LKMNSGEGALGFS

-180 TIGAIVQWI
+180 TFGVVVQWI
-189 TRMIFTFKYSGKL
+189 TRSIFTFRYSMNL

-249 GCMVFF
+249 GCMAFF
-255 TTLMQLLHVCKVN
+255 TVLMQILHACKVN
-268 IFKVVVLIGTFAL
+268 VFKVVVLIGTFAL

-296 PLAGYE
+296 PLTGLE
-302 SFIDW
+302 SFMDW
-307 RNSGSGDPSTHM
+307 KNAGAGDPSAHM

-330 FVFLLAAGIIMVI
+330 FIFLFAAGVIMVV

-371 GSSKVSRSLVRMTS
+371 GSSRVARSMVRWANST
-385 SAANFIIRHTP
+385 ANFLVKHTP
-396 DSVRSWIDK
+396 ESVRSWIDR

-424 ASVNLVV
+424 ASVNLVI

-441 MKLPLSTTY
+441 LKLPLSTTY

-461 ADKAWSR
+461 ADRAWSR

-487 TAGIAFTAAFI
+487 TAGIAFVAAFV
-498 IAVIMHFGG
+498 IAMIMHFGG
-507 VVAAVIVVM
+507 IVAAVIIVL
-516 VGLGAMIHSNLKY
+516 VGLGVMIHSNIRY

-539 KTFRAI
+539 KAFRAI
-545 LNSEDKKHTWDLLR
+545 LNSEDKEMTWRLLSR
-559 GYVAANES
+559 YVSTNES
-567 EVLIDIAFHYDN
+567 KVLSDIAFHYEN

-584 MTENVKKLRKSFY
+584 MNENVKMLRKSFY
-597 ELKDNKDKLKNFRR
+597 DLKDDKERLKNIRR

-625 MTKNAW
+625 MAKNAW

-637 ELEQLYYSIRRMC
+637 ELEQLYYTIRRMC
-650 EPAYDHVDNNFTPLP
+650 EPAYEHVDNNFTPLP
-665 QKYVDDFRPQKEAL
+665 EKYILDFRPQRDALEDCIADFRELSATGDFEAL
-679 KNCIGD
+679 RN
-685 FRMISSRGEFERLRD
+685 
-700 LEPRL
+700 LEPKLRRL
-705 SGLQNEFS
+705 QTVFS
-713 DMRKELMNDIQAKQV
+713 DMRKELMDDIQAKQV
-728 NINTAYLYLNILQ
+728 NINTAYLYLNVLQ

-746 TITLLRLTR
+746 AITLSRLIR

>member
-1 MKYGLDNFAAV
+1 MAEIILQPIKFYN
-12 KKTYIM
+12 M

-28 LFMLAISDLWVGV
+28 LFVLAVSDLWVGV

-115 DTFNS
+115 DAFNS

-133 ELLGASFAFTL
+133 ELLGASFAFAL
-144 LKMNGDDGTLGFS
+144 LKMNGDEGGLGFS

-180 TIGAIVQWI
+180 TVGAVVQWL
-189 TRMIFTFKYSGKL
+189 TRMVFTFKYSGKL

-220 MLLKGIKTMSFMNA
+220 MLLKGIKTMSFMNT
-234 DIKHWIADNTWIILG
+234 DIKQWIADNTLIILG

-255 TTLMQLLHVCKVN
+255 TILMQILHACKVN
-268 IFKVVVLIGTFAL
+268 VFKVVVLIGTFAL

-302 SFIDW
+302 SFLDW
-307 RNSGSGDPSTHM
+307 KNAGAGDPSSHM
-319 MGVLNGEARTP
+319 MGALDGEARTP
-330 FVFLLAAGIIMVI
+330 FVFLLAAGIIMVV

-371 GSSKVSRSLVRMTS
+371 GSSRVARSLVRMTS
-385 SAANFIIRHTP
+385 SAANFIVRHTP
-396 DSVRSWIDK
+396 DSIRSWIDR

-424 ASVNLVV
+424 ASVNLVI

-441 MKLPLSTTY
+441 LKLPLSTTY

-461 ADKAWSR
+461 ADRAWSR

-498 IAVIMHFGG
+498 IAMIMHFGG
-507 VVAAVIVVM
+507 VVAAVIVVL
-516 VGLGAMIHSNLKY
+516 VGLGVMIHSNVKY
-529 KMKNDEENGD
+529 KMKNEEENGD

-545 LNSEDKKHTWDLLR
+545 LNSEDKEERWTLLR
-559 GYVAANES
+559 EYVSANERDL
-567 EVLIDIAFHYDN
+567 LIDISFHYDN
-579 ITEGL
+579 VTEGL
-584 MTENVKKLRKSFY
+584 MTENVKMLRKSFY
-597 ELKDNKDKLKNFRR
+597 ELKDNKEKLKNLRR

-620 DQETA
+620 DQEIA
-625 MTKNAW
+625 MTRNAW

-637 ELEQLYYSIRRMC
+637 ELEQLYYTIRRMC

-679 KNCIGD
+679 KDCVAD
-685 FRMISSRGEFERLRD
+685 FRIISSGADFERLRD

-705 SGLQNEFS
+705 SLLQNEFS
-713 DMRKELMNDIQAKQV
+713 DMRKELMNDIQANQV

-746 TITLLRLTR
+746 AITLSRLTR

>member
-1 MKYGLDNFAAV
+1 
-12 KKTYIM
+12 M
-18 EWIYLCFVVF
+18 EWIYLCFVIF
-28 LFMLAISDLWVGV
+28 LFVLAISDLWVGV

-54 AKAAKFRTAIIVAAL
+54 AKASKFRTAIIVAAL

-95 AFSELMYIFLAVMV
+95 AFSELMFIFLAVMV

-133 ELLGASFAFTL
+133 ELLGASFAFAL
-144 LKMNGDDGTLGFS
+144 LKVSSDGGALGFS

-169 VGIFVSVAIAF
+169 VGIFLSVAIAF
-180 TIGAIVQWI
+180 TIGVIVQWL
-189 TRMIFTFKYSGKL
+189 TRLLFTFKFSSKL
-202 KWKIGIFGG
+202 KWKIGLFGG
-211 FAVTCIVYF
+211 IAVTCIIYF

-234 DIKHWIADNTWIILG
+234 DVKSWIADNTILILAA
-249 GCMVFF
+249 CLVFF
-255 TTLMQLLHVCKVN
+255 TVLMQILHWCKVN
-268 IFKVVVLIGTFAL
+268 VFKVVVLIGTFAL

-302 SFIDW
+302 SFLDW
-307 RNSGSGDPSTHM
+307 RAAGAGDPSTHM
-319 MGVLNGEARTP
+319 MDVLNGDARTP
-330 FVFLLAAGIIMVI
+330 FIFLIGAGIIMVI

-350 AHNVTKTEINLA
+350 AHNVTKTELNLA

-371 GSSKVSRSLVRMTS
+371 GSSRVARSIVRWSNST
-385 SAANFIIRHTP
+385 ANFLVKYTP
-396 DSVRSWIDK
+396 APVRQWIDK
-405 RFDNTEIEKEEGA
+405 RFDNSEIEMEEGA

-424 ASVNLVV
+424 ASVNLVIA
-431 SSLLIALGTS
+431 SLLIALGTS
-441 MKLPLSTTY
+441 LKLPLSTTY

-461 ADKAWSR
+461 ADRAWSR

-487 TAGIAFTAAFI
+487 TAGIAFAAAFI
-498 IAVIMHFGG
+498 IAMIMHFGG
-507 VVAAVIVVM
+507 LVAAIIIVV
-516 VGLGAMIHSNLKY
+516 VGLAVMIHSNVKY

-539 KTFRAI
+539 KIFRAI
-545 LNSEDKKHTWDLLR
+545 LNSDDKSRTWELLG
-559 GYVAANES
+559 GYISSNES
-567 EVLIDIAFHYDN
+567 KVLSDISFHYEN

-584 MTENVKKLRKSFY
+584 MTENVKMLRKSFY
-597 ELKDNKDKLKNFRR
+597 DLKADKEKLKNLRR

-637 ELEQLYYSIRRMC
+637 ELEQLYYTIRRMC
-650 EPAYDHVDNNFTPLP
+650 EPAYEHVDNNFTPLP
-665 QKYVDDFRPQKEAL
+665 DKYVEEFRPQRDAL
-679 KNCIGD
+679 KNCMSD
-685 FRMISSRGEFERLRD
+685 FREISALGEYEKLRD
-700 LEPRL
+700 LNPRL
-705 SGLQNEFS
+705 SSLQNEFS

-728 NINTAYLYLNILQ
+728 NINTAYLYLNVLQ

-746 TITLLRLTR
+746 AITLSRLTR

>member
-1 MKYGLDNFAAV
+1 
-12 KKTYIM
+12 M
-18 EWIYLCFVVF
+18 EWIYLCFVIF
-28 LFMLAISDLWVGV
+28 LFMLAVSDLWVGV

-54 AKAAKFRTAIIVAAL
+54 AKAAKFRTAIMVAAL

-115 DTFNS
+115 DAFNS

-133 ELLGASFAFTL
+133 ELLGASFAFCL
-144 LKMNGDDGTLGFS
+144 LKMNSGEGALGFS

-180 TIGAIVQWI
+180 TFGAVVQWI
-189 TRMIFTFKYSGKL
+189 TRMIFTFKYSRNL

-211 FAVTCIVYF
+211 MAVTCIVYF

-234 DIKHWIADNTWIILG
+234 DIKHWIADNTLIILG
-249 GCMVFF
+249 GCFVFF
-255 TTLMQLLHVCKVN
+255 TMLMQALHWCKVN
-268 IFKVVVLIGTFAL
+268 VFKVVVLIGTFAL

-296 PLAGYE
+296 PLAGLE
-302 SFIDW
+302 SFLDW
-307 RNSGSGDPSTHM
+307 KNAGAGDPSLHM
-319 MGVLNGEARTP
+319 MDALNGEARTP
-330 FVFLLAAGIIMVI
+330 FVFLFAAGVIMVFA
-343 SLATSKK
+343 LATSKK

-371 GSSKVSRSLVRMTS
+371 GSSRVARSLVRWANST
-385 SAANFIIRHTP
+385 ANFLIKYTP
-396 DSVRSWIDK
+396 ESVRAWIDR
-405 RFDNTEIEKEEGA
+405 RFDNSEIEMEEGA

-424 ASVNLVV
+424 ACVNLVLA
-431 SSLLIALGTS
+431 SLLIALGTS
-441 MKLPLSTTY
+441 LKLPLSTTY

-461 ADKAWSR
+461 ADRAWSR

-487 TAGIAFTAAFI
+487 TAGIAFAAAFI
-498 IAVIMHFGG
+498 IAMIMHFGG
-507 VVAAVIVVM
+507 IVAAVIVVLL
-516 VGLGAMIHSNLKY
+516 GLGVMIHSNVKY
-529 KMKNDEENGD
+529 KMKSDEENGD
-539 KTFRAI
+539 RTFRAI
-545 LNSEDKKHTWDLLR
+545 LNSEDKAKTWELLR
-559 GYVAANES
+559 SYISTNES
-567 EVLIDIAFHYDN
+567 RVLSDVAYHYEN

-584 MTENVKKLRKSFY
+584 MTENVKMLRKSY
-597 ELKDNKDKLKNFRR
+597 YDLKEDKEKLKNLRR
-611 KETICMRRI
+611 KETICMRKI
-620 DQETA
+620 DRDTA

-637 ELEQLYYSIRRMC
+637 ELEQLYYTIRRMC
-650 EPAYDHVDNNFTPLP
+650 EPSYEHVDNNFSPLP
-665 QKYVDDFRPQKEAL
+665 QKYVDDFRPQRDALEA
-679 KNCIGD
+679 CMAD
-685 FRMISSRGEFERLRD
+685 FREISSTDDFARLRE

-705 SGLQNEFS
+705 SLLQNEFS
-713 DMRKELMNDIQAKQV
+713 DMRKELMDDIQAKQV

-746 TITLLRLTR
+746 SITLSRLIR